1 MSNFNNLLSRSKNL
15 QAANDQLTKRIDL
28 LMSHRVISPRSSS
41 RRQSPRIVA
50 RASTKSSAYS
60 PSSSS
65 HSQYIAKDKS
75 EAFHVI
81 PQPVSYSNS
90 HERFMSKIVPPSISM
105 SPKSPAAKMDD
116 RSAPIHVAPPDA
128 STASTASTPTV
139 SSARALTLQSF
150 CPRFVQHRL
159 LTHPDET
166 EPSVFTFDCA
176 ILFADASGFTALT
189 EKMAQKKNG
198 AEDLTRAM
206 NSFFGILLKIVDEH
220 GGDVIKFAGDAGK
233 KKQ

>member
-50 RASTKSSAYS
+50 RSSTKSSAYS
-60 PSSSS
+60 PSSS
-65 HSQYIAKDKS
+65 SQYIAKDKS

-105 SPKSPAAKMDD
+105 SIPKSPAAKMDD

>member
-60 PSSSS
+60 PSSS
-65 HSQYIAKDKS
+65 IAKDKS

-116 RSAPIHVAPPDA
+116 RSSAPIHVAPPD
-128 STASTASTPTV
+128 ASTASTPTV

-233 KKQ
+233 LQNQ